1 MRNYFCVSTVN
12 HFSGSASA
20 ETIPPLWHG
29 VRIPLMIFL
38 LLTGA
43 IGVTGYVIYL
53 YQAQVLQSNKQ
64 AELNAIADTKVE
76 HIAAWIAERR
86 ADALA
91 ISTDP
96 FLAEAAQNCLQLDK
110 SPAKALKLGQL
121 RERLQG
127 LKQAYGY
134 TAVALLDNAG
144 QNHVCVGEL
153 PDDPH
158 LHTLRLQVLQRKQAV
173 LSKLHRDNPDG
184 PIELTLLAPLKLK
197 SADVERIA
205 GMIYLR
211 INPERYLFPLLQVW
225 PLPSPSAE
233 TLLVRREGDEVLF
246 LNELRHRKNTALN
259 LRFAVSEPQ
268 LPAARAVLG
277 QAGLFEGKDYRQVP
291 VLAAMR
297 PVNGTAWFLIAK
309 VDVAEIYATVQRVA
323 LSVGMLVSVFIVA
336 AGVGVGLWWRQQH
349 ALFLADHY
357 RAELE
362 REALI
367 QHFDYLARYA
377 NDIVLLLDAEG
388 RVIEANDRAIAAYG
402 YSHDSLRNLTLCDL
416 SESEQREQID
426 AQFALVESSGGLVY
440 ETTHQRKDGSP
451 FPVEVSARPMLIE
464 GQLFFQHII
473 RDITERKQAEQ
484 DIIRAHHESRL
495 AEEQVKQ
502 RQAELAHFNRL
513 STLGE
518 MASSIAHELNQPLT
532 AIANYCDAALM
543 MLRMQ
548 NSPTPD
554 KLVNALQQAVNQA
567 QRAGE
572 IVRHLRQFVR
582 KGTQGRERADLNTLV
597 RETVAFTEAE
607 ARFEGARITLNLTEP
622 LPALILDKIQIQQ
635 VLVNL
640 LHNSLE
646 AMEHADSPVRQ
657 LIISTD
663 QIQNCRVQVTV
674 EDTGPGLDPA
684 IAERLFQRFLTTKAD
699 GIGLGLSISRSIVE
713 AHGGRLWTEPAS
725 RGGTVFHFTLS
736 SEVEQ

>member
-1 MRNYFCVSTVN
+1 
-12 HFSGSASA
+12 
-20 ETIPPLWHG
+20 
-29 VRIPLMIFL
+29 MIFL

-43 IGVTGYVIYL
+43 IGATGYAIYR
-53 YQAQVLQSNKQ
+53 YQERAVQSSKQ

-76 HIAAWIAERR
+76 QIAAWIAERR

-96 FLAEAAQNCLQLDK
+96 FLAEAAQHCLQIDTQSADSRLD
-110 SPAKALKLGQL
+110 QL
-121 RERLQG
+121 HDRLSG

-134 TAVALLDNAG
+134 TAVALLDNDG
-144 QNHVCVGEL
+144 QRHLCVGDL
-153 PDDPH
+153 PEDPH
-158 LHTLRLQVLQRKQAV
+158 LPELRSRVLQRKQAV
-173 LSKLHRDNPDG
+173 LSELHRDNPDG

-197 SADVERIA
+197 FDGIERIA

-211 INPERYLFPLLQVW
+211 IDPEQYLFPLIQTW

-233 TLLVRREGDEVLF
+233 TLLVRREGDDVLF

-277 QAGLFEGKDYRQVP
+277 QAGLFEGEDYRQVP
-291 VLAAMR
+291 VLAAMW
-297 PVNGTAWFLIAK
+297 PVPGTAWFLIAK
-309 VDVAEIYATVQRVA
+309 VDVAEIYAAAQRVA
-323 LSVGMLVSVFIVA
+323 LLVGMLVSVFIAA

-357 RAELE
+357 RSELE
-362 REALI
+362 REALVR
-367 QHFDYLARYA
+367 HFDYLARYA
-377 NDIVLLLDAEG
+377 NDIVLLLDGEG
-388 RVIEANDRAIAAYG
+388 RVSEANDRAISAYG
-402 YSHDSLRNLTLCDL
+402 YSHDLLRSLTLSEL
-416 SESEQREQID
+416 SDPDQREQIS

-440 ETTHQRKDGSP
+440 ETTHQRKDGSL
-451 FPVEVSARPMLIE
+451 FPVEVSARPMRIE

-484 DIIRAHHESRL
+484 ALVRARDESRQ

-502 RQAELAHFNRL
+502 RQAELAHVNRL

-543 MLRMQ
+543 MLHNQ
-548 NSPTPD
+548 NSPTPN
-554 KLVNALQQAVNQA
+554 KLVHALQQAISQA

-582 KGTQGRERADLNTLV
+582 KGTQGRERTDLNTLV

-607 ARFEGARITLNLTEP
+607 ARFEGATITLDLTES
-622 LPALILDKIQIQQ
+622 LPTLIMDKIQIQQ

-646 AMEHADSPVRQ
+646 AMEQADSSVRQ
-657 LIISTD
+657 LIISTAR
-663 QIQNCRVQVTV
+663 IQTGKVQVTV

-684 IAERLFQRFLTTKAD
+684 IAERLFQRFLTTKAH
-699 GIGLGLSISRSIVE
+699 GIGLGLSISRSIIE
-713 AHGGRLWTEPAS
+713 AHGGRLWTEPTSGSGAI
-725 RGGTVFHFTLS
+725 FHFTLS
-736 SEVEQ
+736 SEVD